1 MRKDFG
7 AIATQ
12 YAQDV
17 VDGKVVA
24 NKFHRLAC
32 KRHLDDLNK
41 SNSADY
47 PYVFNPELVDKD
59 GKSYRPAQR
68 ICAFAE
74 HMPHVK
80 GDWGAREELIVLLP
94 WQVFVLACGFGWI
107 NKRTG
112 KRRFIYIDLFVPRKN
127 AKSTLA
133 AIIGLYMLG
142 VDGEYGAEVYSG
154 ATSKDQ
160 AFEVFGPARDMAKKT
175 PEYCAYFG
183 VIHTRQNLAVP
194 DTLSMFEPMIGKPGD
209 GASPSCWIVDE
220 YHEHK
225 TDEMYETGS
234 TGMGARSQPVLLMI
248 TTAGSD
254 ISGPCYLHQKELQ
267 QILEGTRENERRFG
281 IIFTIDPEDD
291 WTSEAALIK
300 ANPSFGVSVDSEYLQ
315 AKLKEATENPRKQAT
330 YKTKHLNVWVNARD
344 PWLNLANLQAC
355 ADPMLTLESFRG
367 EECTIGLDLGSKK
380 DITSVVYEFR
390 RVIDGKAHYYA
401 ISRNYLPEA
410 AVQDPKNSHY
420 QGWEIEGHIIAT
432 PGNMTDLEFIQEDI
446 LKTCEIVKI
455 KEVAKDQWN
464 SAQLGANLEKE
475 GLTVLDIPQTTRYL
489 SDPMKDIAALVDD
502 GRFHHDGNPA
512 FVWMLSNVECK
523 EDAGEQI
530 FPRKSREE
538 NKIDGASALITGHS
552 RAMLNVM
559 NRNVIK
565 QGFVAL

>member
-1 MRKDFG
+1 MIKDFG

-17 VDGKVVA
+17 VDGKIVA
-24 NKFHRLAC
+24 NKYHRLAC
-32 KRHLDDLNK
+32 KRHLSDLEK
-41 SNSADY
+41 SKSADY
-47 PYVFNPELVDKD
+47 PYVFNPELTDRE

-80 GDWGAREELIVLLP
+80 GDWAGDDQLIKLET
-94 WQVFVLACGFGWI
+94 WQIFVLACAFGWVS
-107 NKRTG
+107 KATG
-112 KRRFIYIDLFVPRKN
+112 RRRFIYIDLFVPRKN

-133 AIIGLYMLG
+133 AIIGLYMLA

-154 ATSKDQ
+154 ATNKKQ
-160 AFEVFGPARDMAKKT
+160 AYEVFGTARDMAKQT
-175 PEYCAYFG
+175 PEYCAYYG
-183 VIHTRQNLAVP
+183 VVRNKDNLAAP
-194 DTLSMFEPMIGKPGD
+194 DTLSKFEPMIGKPGD
-209 GASPSCWIVDE
+209 GASPTCWIVDE

-225 TDEMYETGS
+225 TEDMYETGS
-234 TGMGARSQPVLLMI
+234 TGMGARSQPVLLVI
-248 TTAGSD
+248 TTAGAD
-254 ISGPCYLHQKELQ
+254 ISGPCYLHQKELEK
-267 QILEGTRENERRFG
+267 ILDGTRENERRFG
-281 IIFTIDPEDD
+281 IIFTIDAEDD
-291 WTSEAALIK
+291 WTSEDALIK
-300 ANPSFGVSVDSEYLQ
+300 ANPNYGVSVDKEYLLGL
-315 AKLKEATENPRKQAT
+315 LKEAKENPRKQAS

-355 ADPMLTLESFRG
+355 ADPTLTLEMFRG
-367 EECTIGLDLGSKK
+367 EECTLGLDLGSKK
-380 DITSVVYEFR
+380 DITSLVYEFR

-446 LKTCEIVKI
+446 LRTCEIVKI

-475 GLTVLDIPQTTRYL
+475 GLTVLDVPQTTRYL

-502 GRFHHDGNPA
+502 GRFHYDGNKA
-512 FVWMLSNVECK
+512 FEWMLSNVECN
-523 EDAGEQI
+523 EDANENI
-530 FPRKSREE
+530 FPRKSRDE
-538 NKIDGASALITGHS
+538 NKIDGASALITCHS
-552 RAMLNVM
+552 RAMLS
-559 NRNVIK
+559 IEPEETTPEII
-565 QGFVAL
+565 LL